1 MEGNFGE
8 ILARLRVDYPD
19 LVFKA
24 GRKFAFRGPKMVRIP
39 KELWVNTEKLL
50 LNKEFA
56 DEHGQKI
63 SSEQKNAGGMSK
75 NAEYRVNGEALQL
88 LHEVGHAILRHKDFR
103 TDVERL
109 KMERAA
115 WEQARLLCERYNI
128 YYDEDLVEE
137 ALDSYR
143 DWLHQRSVCPE
154 CGLTRYQGRDGV
166 YHCPGCEV

>member
-56 DEHGQKI
+56 DEHGVFCPDTI
-63 SSEQKNAGGMSK
+63 ASLHRLPVYI
-75 NAEYRVNGEALQL
+75 YRT
-88 LHEVGHAILRHKDFR
+88 ILDHFLYK
-103 TDVERL
+103 
-109 KMERAA
+109 RA
-115 WEQARLLCERYNI
+115 R
-128 YYDEDLVEE
+128 
-137 ALDSYR
+137 
-143 DWLHQRSVCPE
+143 QRIDKH
-154 CGLTRYQGRDGV
+154 G
-166 YHCPGCEV
+166 